1 MGPGR
6 RRGHPRGLGV
16 RRIAPR
22 APILGVFGVC
32 RGPSGVAAGSQWGL
46 EAGSCGSGGLTRFPA
61 LLVAAGG
68 PRFPLKDANCQGT
81 PTQGFFSSSYT
92 FQQQSLQIVTK
103 MCLKPDNSRQISP
116 SPPPPA
122 PNTASQSSWWMP
134 QSLAPKTCLV
144 LYFFF
149 SVKKHL
155 KILQTLRGFSVECCE
170 KGRCSRKTFERKILI
185 ALLTVHVPAWSLLS
199 CYEGQKSSRLKKK

>member
-32 RGPSGVAAGSQWGL
+32 PGPSGVAAGSQWGL

-103 MCLKPDNSRQISP
+103 MCLKPGNSRQIS
-116 SPPPPA
+116 SLFPPQPQTQR
-122 PNTASQSSWWMP
+122 PNRAGGCHIH
-134 QSLAPKTCLV
+134 LNLRLV
-144 LYFFF
+144 WFYIFFF
-149 SVKKHL
+149 PVKKHL

-170 KGRCSRKTFERKILI
+170 KGRCSRKTSERKILI
-185 ALLTVHVPAWSLLS
+185 ALLTVHIPAWSLLS
-199 CYEGQKSSRLKKK
+199 RYEGQKSSRLKKK